1 MERVEIFATKLH
13 KLFRN
18 FATKSIVMCETCSCH
33 HHHHT
38 CGEQGRHGH
47 SGLLFPLLSA
57 ALLIVGLVLDHFL
70 LIPSGLRLIYY
81 GVSFLPVGLPILKE
95 AWHEILEK
103 EIFNE
108 FLLMIIATAGAFYI
122 GEYPE
127 AVGVM
132 LFYAIGE
139 WFQER
144 AADKARNSIK
154 SLVDLRPDMVTLVR
168 EDEISRITPQEVEVG
183 AVIEVVSG
191 ERISLDGTLIN
202 DVATFDTAALTGE
215 SEPRTINKGEEVL
228 AGMIPNGTAVRLNVL
243 RPVQE
248 SALERILKLVNEAN
262 SRKAPAER
270 FIRRFAK
277 IYTPIVILLA
287 FFVALLPPLLLN
299 NAAFEDY
306 LYRACI
312 FLVISCPCAL
322 VVSIPLSYYAGI
334 GASSKRGILFKG
346 GNYLDAITKI
356 KAVIFDKTGTLT
368 IGKFEVDKVTIEDEA
383 VLAIVGGMEAK
394 STHPIARAIT
404 NYLQERLTFAP
415 MAAIEESAG
424 FGLRADVD
432 GHIYKVGNARF
443 VDVPV
448 GEVSEDF
455 TQVFVAVDDVY
466 LGYIALADKPKE
478 DAKSG
483 IQALRRLGIKT
494 IGILSGDK
502 ESIVARLGKALQA
515 DVCAG
520 ALLPE
525 GKADY
530 MTRFKKTTD
539 SQTAFVGDG
548 INDAPV
554 LALSDLGIAM
564 GGSGSDAAIET
575 ADVVIRSDKPSKVAE
590 AIQLGR
596 QTRRLAILNIMLAL
610 GAKLIVLIL
619 GAFGY
624 VTLWLA
630 VFADT
635 GVALLC
641 IANVVWTQYR
651 MCRPIHQDKK

>member
-1 MERVEIFATKLH
+1 
-13 KLFRN
+13 
-18 FATKSIVMCETCSCH
+18 MCDTCSCH
-33 HHHHT
+33 HHQA
-38 CGEQGRHGH
+38 CGELGGHGH
-47 SGLLFPLLSA
+47 NGLLFPLLSG
-57 ALLIVGLVLDHFL
+57 ALLIIGLLLDHFV
-70 LIPSGLRLIYY
+70 LIPSILRLIYY
-81 GVSFLPVGLPILKE
+81 GVAFLPVGFPILKE
-95 AWHEILEK
+95 AWHEILKK

-108 FLLMIIATAGAFYI
+108 FLLMIIATTGAFYI

-139 WFQER
+139 WFQDR

-168 EDEISRITPQEVEVG
+168 ADETFRVTPQEVEVG
-183 AVIEVVSG
+183 TIIEAVSG
-191 ERISLDGTLIN
+191 ERLSLDGTLIN

-215 SEPRTINKGEEVL
+215 SEPRTIYKGEEVL
-228 AGMIPNGTAVRLNVL
+228 AGMIPLGTTVRLNVL

-248 SALERILKLVNEAN
+248 SALERILKLVNEAH

-277 IYTPIVILLA
+277 VYTPIVIFLA
-287 FFVALLPPLLLN
+287 FFVAVLPPLLLN

-346 GNYLDAITKI
+346 GNYLDAITKV

-368 IGKFEVDKVTIEDEA
+368 VGKFEVEKIIIEDKAILA
-383 VLAIVGGMEAK
+383 VVGGMEAK

-404 NYLQERLTFAP
+404 NYLQEYLTLTSLASV
-415 MAAIEESAG
+415 EESAG
-424 FGLRADVD
+424 YGLRADVG

-443 VDVPV
+443 IDVPV
-448 GEVSEDF
+448 EEVSEDL
-455 TQVFVAVDDVY
+455 TQVFVSVDGVY
-466 LGYIALADKPKE
+466 LGYIALADKPKV
-478 DAKSG
+478 DAKRG

-502 ESIVARLGKALQA
+502 ESIVARLGKTLQA

-530 MTRFKKTTD
+530 VIRFKKTTD

-610 GAKLIVLIL
+610 GAKLIVLLL
-619 GAFGY
+619 GAFGC

-641 IANVVWTQYR
+641 IANVVCAQYR
-651 MCRPIHQDKK
+651 MCRPIRQDKK

>member
-1 MERVEIFATKLH
+1 
-13 KLFRN
+13 
-18 FATKSIVMCETCSCH
+18 
-33 HHHHT
+33 
-38 CGEQGRHGH
+38 
-47 SGLLFPLLSA
+47 
-57 ALLIVGLVLDHFL
+57 
-70 LIPSGLRLIYY
+70 
-81 GVSFLPVGLPILKE
+81 
-95 AWHEILEK
+95 
-103 EIFNE
+103 
-108 FLLMIIATAGAFYI
+108 
-122 GEYPE
+122 
-127 AVGVM
+127 
-132 LFYAIGE
+132 
-139 WFQER
+139 
-144 AADKARNSIK
+144 
-154 SLVDLRPDMVTLVR
+154 MVTLVR

-228 AGMIPNGTAVRLNVL
+228 AGMIPNGTTVRLNVL

-424 FGLRADVD
+424 
-432 GHIYKVGNARF
+432 
-443 VDVPV
+443 
-448 GEVSEDF
+448 
-455 TQVFVAVDDVY
+455 
-466 LGYIALADKPKE
+466 LACVLMLM
-478 DAKSG
+478 G
-483 IQALRRLGIKT
+483 IFIRWAT
-494 IGILSGDK
+494 
-502 ESIVARLGKALQA
+502 
-515 DVCAG
+515 
-520 ALLPE
+520 
-525 GKADY
+525 
-530 MTRFKKTTD
+530 
-539 SQTAFVGDG
+539 
-548 INDAPV
+548 PV
-554 LALSDLGIAM
+554 LL
-564 GGSGSDAAIET
+564 
-575 ADVVIRSDKPSKVAE
+575 
-590 AIQLGR
+590 
-596 QTRRLAILNIMLAL
+596 
-610 GAKLIVLIL
+610 
-619 GAFGY
+619 
-624 VTLWLA
+624 
-630 VFADT
+630 
-635 GVALLC
+635 
-641 IANVVWTQYR
+641 
-651 MCRPIHQDKK
+651 MCR